1 MNTGRLTEGQI
12 SKITEECRSVSKD
25 VEYDAQ
31 DDSGREKVNTFQ
43 SQQQLNPVKSN
54 LNFVG
59 EPSVHRISL
68 LVKAGMIVIVSGMMI
83 LVSCMQYIKEAV
95 ISTMNDTLQTSS

>member
-31 DDSGREKVNTFQ
+31 DDSGREKVNTF
-43 SQQQLNPVKSN
+43 
-54 LNFVG
+54 
-59 EPSVHRISL
+59 
-68 LVKAGMIVIVSGMMI
+68 
-83 LVSCMQYIKEAV
+83 
-95 ISTMNDTLQTSS
+95 